1 MSDEQKEHY
10 KNKGYKEGLH
20 HKTMFNGKHQY
31 AWDRGIYGKDV
42 YGVLRDRKE
51 KGNNGPVIIAD
62 GIHGTTNLFN
72 KTQSTFVPSGKN
84 KLKKPM
90 NFIQETFHDEDN
102 VIINKLQINNAK
114 AYNVG
119 KPSGKR
125 QFDNVAVNGDVSV
138 IHGQCHGV
146 HNKNFVNNQK
156 YGSKTK
162 YKKQYD
168 LGKGAVGQVFLATNT
183 ETGENV
189 AIKKMSIQNYKSII
203 TEIGILQKCNYKFIV
218 SSLDGYMDNNWV
230 YLVLEY
236 CDGGS
241 IDKMQGKFN
250 KSSIKLCAQNISY
263 AMKYIHGQ
271 NPMILHRD
279 IKPANILYS
288 RSKNVFK
295 LTDFGAGKDLQG
307 TAAKTYI
314 GTVHFIAPEV
324 RNGKWSDKADV
335 YSFGVTLL
343 YLIFCSQLG
352 SKYMYHVI
360 MKCVDHQ
367 PHKRYSSS
375 QLVQYFSK

>member
-156 YGSKTK
+156 YGLYRNIYKT
-162 YKKQYD
+162 YKEQYD
-168 LGKGAVGQVFLATNT
+168 LGKGAVGQVFLATHKD
-183 ETGENV
+183 TGVEV
-189 AIKKMSIQNYKSII
+189 AVKKIEFKNYNSIMN
-203 TEIGILQKCNYKFIV
+203 EVNILKKCDHKFIV
-218 SSLDGYMDNNWV
+218 SWLDLYWDKKYV

-241 IDKMQGKFN
+241 VDKIAHIFN
-250 KSSIKLCAQNISY
+250 ESMIKLCAQHISS

-335 YSFGVTLL
+335 YSFVVTLL
-343 YLIFCSQLG
+343 CLIFY
-352 SKYMYHVI
+352 SK
-360 MKCVDHQ
+360 
-367 PHKRYSSS
+367 
-375 QLVQYFSK
+375 

>member
-1 MSDEQKEHY
+1 MSDEYEY
-10 KNKGYKEGLH
+10 KLQ
-20 HKTMFNGKHQY
+20 HKTMPNGKHQHGWNRPINAY
-31 AWDRGIYGKDV
+31 DIRGILK
-42 YGVLRDRKE
+42 DRKQNG
-51 KGNNGPVIIAD
+51 KGPVIIAD
-62 GIHGTTNLFN
+62 GVHGAKNQYN
-72 KTQSTFVPSGKN
+72 ETQSTFVPSGH
-84 KLKKPM
+84 LS
-90 NFIQETFHDEDN
+90 FIDDKFHDQDN
-102 VIINKLQINNAK
+102 YIINDLQMNNYAK

-119 KPSGKR
+119 KRSGKR